1 MKRPILLIVVLS
13 ILSLHAFSQEKKY
26 TGVVVD
32 ANKKPIELFTV
43 VITSTQDSLDNR
55 YANVFGNGTY
65 NFNLKKGQNEDLSCL
80 IYSLGY
86 KDINI
91 PLSRLRDT
99 IILEQRPFEIS
110 DVIVKAKK
118 DVSVEITSGGG
129 CLYNVQNSVLSDLN
143 SSTMLL
149 NFIPGVKASD
159 EGAVSVIGSSGGTVI
174 YLDGVKI
181 SSTQRLLALKSE
193 DIKSV
198 EVIRSPGARYKDAG
212 AVLLIKTYAM
222 LGFSS
227 RLSSTYSIGD
237 RYENITPKAEFTY
250 ARKKLVFTGAYSYK
264 YKRNVDEVNS
274 NWIVDD
280 AIIPGAWSL
289 NQRNEYDSKNNN
301 NWYYGQVK
309 YDINENHYISLD
321 YSGSHDG
328 GVTKQNSDLFLH
340 KGSDDAIYKNLVL
353 KNSDLEYI
361 SNQIHLFY
369 NGDITENFSLNYNF
383 DFSNRLTNPI
393 YSNNWETTDLGDN
406 TMKKVS
412 FDQIEKTNGY
422 ALTNELLF
430 MHNFGDIHDFTYGA
444 EYAYLKDDVRSTIIP
459 NTAENDGNT
468 TYKLNSN
475 YLKAFVE
482 YSVALSKNYSL
493 QAGVLYMYNRYK
505 DNSNNYNGKNLTSFI
520 PNISLRYNN
529 SEKQISSYLNVEYNV
544 YPPMAKALNDVTVI
558 YNSPYEIT
566 VGNNKF
572 TNTHSLNINWD
583 WVFKNSIYAGL
594 SYKYDKNVWLNFIET
609 RNNNGV
615 PLFVRT
621 DENYKFPMHNIYGY
635 VTYNKNFKWG
645 LISLFGA
652 LAYNTTHIEQP
663 DKPQEAFAGFRG
675 YLVATGRF
683 NLPKKF
689 FISLDSRYNT
699 SGVDGLR
706 HLQATYHLDIY
717 LEKQFFNNK
726 LNVYFKAGGVIANKY
741 EKDNSYQRGLKT
753 YQTVYDYGQSHHNYS
768 ISVSWRFNN
777 HNNAQAK
784 TNKYINMLR

>member
-1 MKRPILLIVVLS
+1 MKQPIGLIVL
-13 ILSLHAFSQEKKY
+13 LSLLSLNAFSQEVKY

-32 ANKKPIELFTV
+32 ADKKPIELFTV
-43 VITSTQDSLDNR
+43 VITATQDSLDNK

-65 NFNLKKGQNEDLSCL
+65 DFNLKKSQQEDLSCL
-80 IYSLGY
+80 IYSFGY
-86 KDINI
+86 KDMII
-91 PLSRLRDT
+91 PLSVLKDT
-99 IILEQRPFEIS
+99 IILEQRPLEIG
-110 DVIVKAKK
+110 DAVVKARK
-118 DVSVEITSGGG
+118 DVSVEMTAGGG

-149 NFIPGVKASD
+149 NFIPGVRASD
-159 EGAVSVIGSSGGTVI
+159 EGAVSVLGSSGGTVI

-227 RLSSTYSIGD
+227 RVASAYSIGD

-264 YKRNVDEVNS
+264 YKRNIEDINS

-280 AIIPGAWSL
+280 AVIPGAWSL
-289 NQRNEYDSKNNN
+289 NQRDEYDNKNNN

-309 YDINENHYISLD
+309 YDINDNHYISLD
-321 YSGSHDG
+321 YTGSYDS
-328 GVTKQNSDLFLH
+328 GVTKQNSDLLLH

-353 KNSDLEYI
+353 KNSDLEYV
-361 SNQIHLFY
+361 SNQVHLFY

-393 YSNNWETTDLGDN
+393 YSNNWETTDLGNN
-406 TMKKVS
+406 TMKEVN

-430 MHNFGDIHDFTYGA
+430 MHTFGDIHDLTYGA
-444 EYAYLKDDVRSTIIP
+444 EYAYLKDDVRSTITP
-459 NTAENDGNT
+459 NTTENDGNT

-529 SEKQISSYLNVEYNV
+529 SEKQISSYLNIEYNV
-544 YPPMAKALNDVTVI
+544 YPPMAKALNDVTVTYI
-558 YNSPYEIT
+558 SPYQIA

-583 WVFKNSIYAGL
+583 WVFKNSIYVGL

-609 RNNNGV
+609 RNNKGV
-615 PLFVRT
+615 PLFVMT
-621 DENYKFPMHNIYGY
+621 DENYKFPMHSIYGNI
-635 VTYNKNFKWG
+635 TYNKFFKWG
-645 LISLFGA
+645 YISLFGA

-663 DKPQEAFAGFRG
+663 DKPQEVFAGFRG
-675 YLVATGRF
+675 YFVATARF

-689 FISLDSRYNT
+689 FIFLDARYNT
-699 SGVDGLR
+699 PGVDGLR
-706 HLQATYHLDIY
+706 HLNATHYLNLY
-717 LEKQFFNNK
+717 LEKQFFANK
-726 LNVYFKAGGVIANKY
+726 LNVYVKAGGLFANKY
-741 EKDNSYQRGLKT
+741 EEDDSYERGLKMS
-753 YQTVYDYGQSHHNYS
+753 QTVYDYGQSHYNYS
-768 ISVSWRFNN
+768 IGITWRFNN
-777 HNNAQAK
+777 HNNVQAK
-784 TNKYINMLR
+784 TNEYINMLR